1 MSVLI
6 CNAISTG
13 SWNSPQE
20 NDSRQM
26 IVKSGEKKWDVV
38 TAAKISLIKVM
49 FSLQSCSAG
58 VPSLATTKPSKKTGV
73 MPWSKQDVLQS
84 CRLVCVLIAL
94 LLSLISSHFAG
105 SIPISPLC
113 LTTVPSL
120 LPSVHGKHSISSEPY
135 HVSVEALSYTCDSDL
150 VIAILFIIL
159 HYHKYSRCH
168 HGTEMKIT
176 LKISVHCLQR
186 EGSWD
191 ADIYIG

>member
-1 MSVLI
+1 
-6 CNAISTG
+6 
-13 SWNSPQE
+13 
-20 NDSRQM
+20 
-26 IVKSGEKKWDVV
+26 
-38 TAAKISLIKVM
+38 M

-58 VPSLATTKPSKKTGV
+58 VPSLATTKPFKETGV

-84 CRLVCVLIAL
+84 YRLVCVLIAL
-94 LLSLISSHFAG
+94 LLTLISSHFAG

-120 LPSVHGKHSISSEPY
+120 LHSVHGKHSISSEPY

-176 LKISVHCLQR
+176 LKTSVHCLQR
-186 EGSWD
+186 EGSWAFTLVKMNPPRVTNLSWERAITFFTGLEFRSLWTHCQIVCLIAMLNQTD
-191 ADIYIG
+191 